1 MRRSRIAAC
10 HLAAKTSSRHLAGRI
25 AMVRVLKGSAS
36 ASEVWLI
43 LPLFSVILKPP
54 LCGLP
59 VLLLGRDPAL
69 LKRHRA
75 DIAQRRV
82 QSLVVVERQPSSPPC
97 SASKAGAAATRRCAA
112 SWPTSAEMSRQKL
125 HAAWT
130 LARAKRCK
138 WTLAPA
144 PCSCT
149 PWANCAGPGRL

>member
-1 MRRSRIAAC
+1 
-10 HLAAKTSSRHLAGRI
+10 
-25 AMVRVLKGSAS
+25 MVRVLKGSAP

-82 QSLVVVERQPSSPPC
+82 QSLVVVERQPASRSPRP
-97 SASKAGAAATRRCAA
+97 
-112 SWPTSAEMSRQKL
+112 
-125 HAAWT
+125 
-130 LARAKRCK
+130 
-138 WTLAPA
+138 
-144 PCSCT
+144 
-149 PWANCAGPGRL
+149 